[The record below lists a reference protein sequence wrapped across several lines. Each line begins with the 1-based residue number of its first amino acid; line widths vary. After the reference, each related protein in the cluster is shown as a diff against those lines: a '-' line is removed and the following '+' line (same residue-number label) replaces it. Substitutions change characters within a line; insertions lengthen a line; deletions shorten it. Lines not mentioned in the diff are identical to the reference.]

1 MLEPRDSDGKANLTR
16 NGACF
21 ACTIACQRV
30 STIDPEHF
38 SVQNRDDLHPSYHA
52 NSGGL
57 EYEAAWALGSDTGV
71 DDIDALTYAQFV
83 CNEQGLDPIS
93 LGSTIAAAMEM
104 YEEGFITKE
113 DTDGIELNFGN
124 AEAMIKCTELVAL
137 GEGFGAELGQGS
149 SRFCAKH
156 GHPELSMTVR
166 GQEFPAYDPRGIQGM
181 GLGFATSNRGA
192 CHLRGYTVASE
203 VLGIPI
209 KTDPLETEGKA
220 GLQIA
225 FQNATAA
232 FDSAGICIFTSF
244 AWSLEDVAPQLN
256 AACEGEWTP
265 ERLGEIGERIWN
277 LERLYND
284 AAGQGASAD
293 KLPPRLTEEAVKT
306 GPAAGKVNGLATMLP
321 EYYAER
327 GWSPEGD
334 VTADTK
340 ARLGL

>member
-1 MLEPRDSDGKANLTR
+1 
-16 NGACF
+16 
-21 ACTIACQRV
+21 V
-30 STIDPEHF
+30 
-38 SVQNRDDLHPSYHA
+38 DDL
-52 NSGGL
+52 
-57 EYEAAWALGSDTGV
+57 
-71 DDIDALTYAQFV
+71 DALTYAQFV

-93 LGSTIAAAMEM
+93 LGSTIAAAMELFEM
-104 YEEGFITKE
+104 GVITTE
-113 DTDGIELNFGN
+113 DTGGIELKFGN
-124 AEAMIKCTELVAL
+124 AAAMIKCTELVGK
-137 GEGFGAELGQGS
+137 GEGFGLELGQGS
-149 SRFCAKH
+149 ARFCAKH

-166 GQEFPAYDPRGIQGM
+166 GQEFPAYDPRSIQGM
-181 GLGFATSNRGA
+181 GLGYATSNRGA

-277 LERLYND
+277 LERLYNE
-284 AAGQGASAD
+284 AAGVGGASD
-293 KLPPRLTEEAVKT
+293 KLPPRMTTEPANT
-306 GPAAGKVNGLATMLP
+306 GPAEGKVSGLAAMLP

-327 GWSPEGD
+327 GWSPKGE
-334 VTADTK
+334 VTKKTK